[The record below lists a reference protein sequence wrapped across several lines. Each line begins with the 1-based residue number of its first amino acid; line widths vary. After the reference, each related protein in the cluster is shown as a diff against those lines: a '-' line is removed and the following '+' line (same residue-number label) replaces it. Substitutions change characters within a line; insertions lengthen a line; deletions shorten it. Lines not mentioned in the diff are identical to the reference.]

1 MATSFFDQIA
11 HEFERPFQ
19 NPVLVFAVILFV
31 ILLSP
36 ILLRKLKIP
45 GIIGLIISGVIIG
58 PHGINFLEQNSAVK
72 LFSTIGLLY
81 IMFIAGL
88 ELDLKEFQRNKNK
101 SLIFGFLTFTIPL
114 TIGFP
119 VCYYI
124 LDYDFTASL
133 LISSMFSTHTL
144 VSYPIV
150 SKFGIS
156 KNEAVA
162 ITVGGTILTDTAVL
176 ILLAI
181 IMSSNGGGLNLLFW
195 FQLIASLTAFSVI
208 MFWII
213 PKVTAWF
220 FQKLESEKASHY
232 IFVLSVVFFAAFLAE
247 LAGVEPIIGAFVA
260 GLVLNKLIPYSS
272 TLMNRIEF
280 VGQSIFIPFFLISV
294 GMLVDIQ
301 VLLNGP
307 FAVIIAVTL
316 SVVALIG
323 KWLAA
328 STTSSIFRYSSDQRK
343 LIFGLSSSHAAATLA
358 VILVGFQAKII
369 DENALNGTIL
379 LILVTC
385 LVATIVTEN
394 ASRRILTTEKEEP
407 LSYGTSFEDE
417 HILMPLANLDN
428 MEMLLEFAVFLKNK
442 KSKTPITILSVVPNN
457 EEAEKNVIRAKKNLQ
472 SLVKMALASETKVN
486 IIATIDHNIG
496 SGIIRASRE
505 VMADTIIIGW
515 PRKTGLIERFI
526 ETKAASII
534 SQTSKAI
541 YICHFEH
548 PLINHKKIAVVCPPL
563 GELEPGFTI
572 WLTRMSL
579 LSRELSL
586 NIFCYCNSKSKEAI
600 INHFSQRKLNSGFTF
615 SDEYDQENLY
625 LLQQYVSPEDII
637 VYVAARRASVSYDK
651 CMENIQERLDK
662 QFAKNSRI
670 IIFPRTYH
678 IDSKYNEYGDIN
690 PEPLNKGIVK
700 FQKLGKGIGNFLKW
714 EHPKKI

>member
-1 MATSFFDQIA
+1 MASNFFEHIA

-19 NPVLVFAVILFV
+19 NPVLVFSLVLFI

-101 SLIFGFLTFTIPL
+101 SIVFGFLTFIIPL

-119 VCYYI
+119 VCYYF
-124 LDYDFTASL
+124 LNYDFTASL
-133 LISSMFSTHTL
+133 LISSMFSTHTM

-181 IMSSNGGGLNLLFW
+181 IMSSNSGGLSLAFW
-195 FQLIASLTAFSVI
+195 IRLVASLAVFTGI

-213 PKVTAWF
+213 PKITAWF
-220 FQKLESEKASHY
+220 FQKLESEKTSHY
-232 IFVLSVVFFAAFLAE
+232 IFVLSVVFFSAFLAE

-260 GLVLNKLIPYSS
+260 GLALNKLIPYSS
-272 TLMNRIEF
+272 ALMNRIEF
-280 VGQSIFIPFFLISV
+280 IGQSIFIPFFLISV
-294 GMLVDIQ
+294 GMLVNIK

-307 FAVIIAVTL
+307 AAVIIAVTL

-328 STTSSIFRYSSDQRK
+328 SATSFTFWYSSDQRR

-358 VILVGFQAKII
+358 VILVGFQTRII

-385 LVATIVTEN
+385 LTATIVTEN
-394 ASRRILTTEKEEP
+394 ASRRILTSEKDEP
-407 LSYGTSFEDE
+407 AHNGTSLEDE
-417 HILMPLANLDN
+417 HILIPIANLDN
-428 MEMLLEFAVFLKNK
+428 MEMLLEFAILIKNSR
-442 KSKTPITILSVVPNN
+442 SKNAVTILSVVPNN
-457 EEAEKNVIRAKKNLQ
+457 EEAEKNLIKAKKNLE
-472 SLVKMALASETKVN
+472 SLVKMALANETKVN
-486 IIATIDHNIG
+486 ITATIDHNIA
-496 SGIIRASRE
+496 SGIIRKSLE

-515 PRKTGLIERFI
+515 PRKTRLIERFI
-526 ETKAASII
+526 ETKTASII

-541 YICHFEH
+541 YICHFGFPFTTH
-548 PLINHKKIAVVCPPL
+548 NKLVVVCPPL
-563 GELEPGFTI
+563 AELEPGFET
-572 WLTRMSL
+572 WLSKISV
-579 LSRELSL
+579 LSKELSL
-586 NIFCYCNSKSKEAI
+586 NVFCYCNSKSKEAI
-600 INHFSQRKLNSGFTF
+600 SHQFTQRRHNSGFVFSETF
-615 SDEYDQENLY
+615 DFDDLQ
-625 LLQQYVSPEDII
+625 LLQQYVLPEDLLIFI
-637 VYVAARRASVSYDK
+637 AARRASVSYDNS
-651 CMENIQERLDK
+651 MENIQDRLER
-662 QFAKNSRI
+662 QFGANSKI
-670 IIFPRTYH
+670 IIYPRTYQ

-690 PEPLNKGIVK
+690 PEPLNQGIEK
-700 FQKLGKGIGNFLKW
+700 FQKLGKDIGNLLRR
-714 EHPKKI
+714 EHRK